1 MRNHTTLIE
10 STIDRIDTNLI
21 RIEADIKKVPLYRV
35 TMQDACYFIA
45 AGDVDAE
52 AFKQIDQLKPG
63 MAVRAC
69 VFEDRG
75 RRAIAW
81 IRSNDVAIAPYDALA
96 QKQRNV
102 SLLTWTSCML
112 VLSLAIGAAAFDSHW
127 GLIVPLAL
135 FVSIVS
141 VLGGLLAL
149 AGLSDLIFKPQR
161 REAQQKWQY
170 EPTRFTMERSTT

>member
-21 RIEADIKKVPLYRV
+21 RIEADIKKVPFYRL
-35 TMQDACYFIA
+35 TIQDTCYFIA
-45 AGDVDAE
+45 ASDVDAE
-52 AFKQIDQLKPG
+52 AFKRIDQLKPG

-75 RRAIAW
+75 RRGIAW
-81 IRSNDVAIAPYDALA
+81 IRSSDVAIAPYDALA
-96 QKQRNV
+96 QKQRDV
-102 SLLTWTSCML
+102 SLLTWTSCMF
-112 VLSLAIGAAAFDSHW
+112 VLSLAIGAAAFNANW
-127 GLIVPLAL
+127 ALIGVLAV

-149 AGLSDLIFKPQR
+149 AGLSDLILKPQR

-170 EPTRFTMERSTT
+170 ESTGFTVERSST